1 MKTNRTSTPATKT
14 KSRNPGRI
22 LSASIAALL
31 AVVAVPQGAR
41 AANVTWNHGS
51 VVNNNWSNG
60 GVIGNWLTSA
70 APANGDDVFF
80 DNGAALNTANT
91 NDIVGLSLNSI
102 TFNAGAT
109 NGTYTLSGNA
119 ITLGAGGLTNN
130 TAAVT
135 QTISLAGVTLGAG
148 QTWNANAGN
157 LAVTSTVNLNG
168 QGLIVTGG
176 SNTTISNAISG
187 AGAGSTLTKEGTG
200 ILTVSGG
207 AANTFAGLTS
217 VNNGTLQL
225 DNSGADQ
232 AIVGSLTIG
241 DGVGA
246 ANSAV
251 VQLLQSFEINDNAAV
266 TINADGRFDL
276 NGFNEDVGSIAGVAG
291 SSINMG
297 SGFLEAGQN
306 NASTTFAGVISG
318 GPGILR
324 KQGTGTWTLTGANGH
339 TGTTEVTAGILEAG
353 NNTALGTTA
362 GGTTVSNGA
371 TLRLLNGV
379 NIGSEA
385 LGLVGAGVNAANG
398 ALAVAAGGTA
408 SYAGLITLGGS
419 STITANGGTLT
430 LTGGIVK
437 NGVTLTFGTSTSGG
451 GTANVNSVISGA
463 AASSDLVVE
472 SMTVNLGAAN
482 IYNGPTFIRSSGG
495 VGLGILNANAA
506 GALPDPLFGA
516 PARSVLTM
524 DDVGLGGSVLNLNG
538 GFGQVVAS
546 LTGAASS
553 VVNLNTSTLTIGT
566 AAGTTTFA
574 GAIHGLAGAGNV
586 SIVKDGAS
594 TQVFSGPNTYL
605 GLTNV
610 NAGTLQLGNASALGN
625 TGLGTNVA
633 SGATLDLNG
642 QNIGVEAI
650 NISGIGTAAGIGAL
664 SNSNVVTTASL
675 AGILTVVGTADVGG
689 AGNTSLDGKVT
700 GGVLTKNGA
709 GTVFLTNN
717 ANDYVN
723 TTITAGILQVGGAT
737 VGGGSTGVL
746 GGGVVVNNATL
757 NFNRNNA
764 LVVGNA
770 ISGSGAVNQNGNGIT
785 SLNGANSYNGATTV
799 NAGTL
804 RLGNATALG
813 STVGGT
819 TMLAGATIDLN
830 GQAVG
835 AEAVGIS
842 GNGDAANLQIAALTN
857 NGVATATLAGQVTL
871 TAAATVGSNAGDI
884 SLDGGIAGA
893 FGLTKVGTD
902 TVFITNDSNTSTTT
916 TISGGTLQVGG
927 PAAGGTA
934 AGALG
939 SGAVTNN
946 SILTFNRNNA
956 INVVN
961 VIGGTGVLN
970 QIGSSAA
977 SVTTLSGA
985 NTYTGQTNVNAGT
998 LQLGNATALGSALS
1012 GTVVASGAT
1021 LDLNGQAVGGEAVAI
1036 AGTGVGGAGA
1046 LTNTN
1051 AAGFASLAGTL
1062 TLTADASVGGTAD
1075 NIRLDGPV
1083 TGAGLTKVGTNTVF
1097 LTNNGNN
1104 YTTTTISAG
1113 TLQVGNGGTSG
1124 VLGGGLVTNNATLNF
1139 NRTDT
1144 LDVSNVI
1151 TGSGVV
1157 NQNGTGTTNLSGPN
1171 SYTGLTTVNAGVLE
1185 VQNNTALGTAAAGT
1199 TVVGGATLRIA
1210 DGIVLGTETLTLTGN
1225 GTGAANA
1232 LGALTVTA
1240 GGTATVGGQIL
1251 ISPSHATIH
1260 ANGGTLNLNGG
1271 IIKTNVNLTLAG
1283 GGTINVNGA
1292 ITGNAIGFNDDLIVN
1307 GTTSNLN
1314 AANTYLGQT
1323 FIRSAVVAGDGIV
1336 NANVANA
1343 LPTAVG
1349 RSAVIMDDAGAGGST
1364 LNIGG
1369 STGFPAGAS
1378 QSIASLV
1385 GTSTSKVTLGANK
1398 LTIGFGTGINT
1409 NGTANANFAGVISGA
1424 GSITKDDTS
1433 TQILSGLNTYTGET
1447 RVTGGTLRAG
1457 STQAFGVDSATFVG
1471 TGAVLDLA
1479 GNSNSI
1485 GSLSDIGGVGG
1496 TVRST
1501 VGAATLT
1508 TGGDNTSTSYAGLIE
1523 NGTGPLTLV
1532 KTGTG
1537 TQSLSGNNTYTGDTF
1552 LDEGGLFANVAPG
1565 ATTNSAFGTGTLHIA
1580 GGTTLGSTVGNET
1593 ISNNIN
1599 VNGDFSVSP
1608 VGNGASR
1615 LNMTGNVNVGFG
1627 NTITNVA
1634 GTGEV
1639 QMTGVTSGGS
1649 VTFAATGASGSFVL
1663 GDRHNLANPQNGSAN
1678 TFFGPMT
1685 IESGA
1690 GVVLAKNN
1698 GVTALPGDATV
1709 NAGGTLVLFSGNQI
1723 SDSSSITVNSN
1734 GGTAVGSNFGGF
1746 SLNGN
1751 NEKIGSLFGT
1761 GTVQLDNTPTG
1772 GASAGVLTVD
1782 SGNFSGAIFD
1792 NNLGGQLVKQ
1802 SGGTLV
1808 LTGSNTFVGNTNVL
1822 DGTLHL
1828 NGSLRS
1834 ASLIVHPN
1842 GTLQGFGQTSGNVV
1856 MGGTFRPGTTEG
1868 TVPGTFTIGG
1878 NYTQNPT
1885 GTLVI
1890 DIAGTHPSLHDQ
1902 VVIGGTANLDG
1913 SLRLVR
1919 VGGAKLKVGDKI
1931 TFLTAS
1937 GGVNGE
1943 FSNVNND
1950 FEIFDS
1956 ILTADVIY
1964 RSNTVSLE
1972 IQQGSF
1978 GDFAKENC
1986 ATPNSIAVGQALDR
2000 LVRNSKN
2007 HKIINFLNTE
2017 SLSDLCRDF
2026 DLIAPEEFQA
2036 IYSIGISQA
2045 NVQTANIA
2053 RRLDDIRMGS
2063 VGFSSAGLNYSGKD
2077 GKEYSGRDPLYSASY
2092 LLPNGGVAGPRGKQG
2107 KEIKEMRP
2115 PTENRYGVFF
2125 TGFGEF
2131 SDLGSTR
2138 NASGY
2143 NLSAAGFTLGM
2154 DYRVNENFA
2163 IGVNLGYSRSN
2174 ADLFGSGNVNV
2185 DGFKMGLYAT
2195 YHNNGFYVDGSLQG
2209 GYNTYDT
2216 RRTSLRGSS
2225 TGSTDGTDFNALL
2238 GFGYDTRRGSLT
2250 FGPLASL
2257 QYTRVGFDSF
2267 REVGSLSPLN
2277 IDSQSAESLR
2287 SALGFKASYEFR
2299 AGTVVVR
2306 PEARVAW
2313 QHEFGDTAYGVQS
2326 SFANG
2331 GNTGFTVHGAE
2342 IGRDSMLL
2350 GAGLAVLWNERTSTY
2365 VYYDGEHFRENFDS
2379 NNVSGGVRVEF

>member
-1 MKTNRTSTPATKT
+1 VQIGTAT
-14 KSRNPGRI
+14 
-22 LSASIAALL
+22 
-31 AVVAVPQGAR
+31 
-41 AANVTWNHGS
+41 
-51 VVNNNWSNG
+51 
-60 GVIGNWLTSA
+60 
-70 APANGDDVFF
+70 
-80 DNGAALNTANT
+80 
-91 NDIVGLSLNSI
+91 
-102 TFNAGAT
+102 
-109 NGTYTLSGNA
+109 
-119 ITLGAGGLTNN
+119 
-130 TAAVT
+130 
-135 QTISLAGVTLGAG
+135 LAGSAG
-148 QTWNANAGN
+148 
-157 LAVTSTVNLNG
+157 
-168 QGLIVTGG
+168 TG
-176 SNTTISNAISG
+176 AISVSG
-187 AGAGSTLTKEGTG
+187 GSTLALVNANGNVLSNNISNNVGGTGTVLSTAAGTINLTGNLTDGGAGTLVVTQSGTG
-200 ILTVSGG
+200 ILILLG
-207 AANTFAGLTS
+207 A
-217 VNNGTLQL
+217 
-225 DNSGADQ
+225 NSY
-232 AIVGSLTIG
+232 
-241 DGVGA
+241 VGA
-246 ANSAV
+246 TTVNAGE
-251 VQLLQSFEINDNAAV
+251 LQ
-266 TINADGRFDL
+266 
-276 NGFNEDVGSIAGVAG
+276 AG
-291 SSINMG
+291 
-297 SGFLEAGQN
+297 
-306 NASTTFAGVISG
+306 T
-318 GPGILR
+318 
-324 KQGTGTWTLTGANGH
+324 
-339 TGTTEVTAGILEAG
+339 
-353 NNTALGTTA
+353 NTALG
-362 GGTTVSNGA
+362 GVVVGTTVNAGG

-379 NIGSEA
+379 AIGSEA
-385 LGLVGAGVNAANG
+385 LSLNGFGTGNKG
-398 ALAVAAGGTA
+398 ALAVDTGGTA
-408 SYAGLITLGGS
+408 SYAGAITLAGNAS
-419 STITANGGTLT
+419 INAAGGTLNLTGGVAKAGNFLT
-430 LTGGIVK
+430 LTGGGTVNISAVGISGVADLVVDGVVLNQNVANSYVGPTWIT
-437 NGVTLTFGTSTSGG
+437 NGGTLNAAVANALPTVGGRTAVNFDPALAIPGSPAAFPSTGNSKLILGANQSALSLAGTNTTSSINLNTFVLTVGDAGG
-451 GTANVNSVISGA
+451 GTTSFSGVISGA
-463 AASSDLVVE
+463 
-472 SMTVNLGAAN
+472 
-482 IYNGPTFIRSSGG
+482 GG
-495 VGLGILNANAA
+495 ITKDAIGTQILA
-506 GALPDPLFGA
+506 GANNYTGATNVTGGTLQAGSTSAFGVNSA
-516 PARSVLTM
+516 VT
-524 DDVGLGGSVLNLNG
+524 VGAVGTLDMG
-538 GFGQVVAS
+538 GFNNTIGS
-546 LTGAASS
+546 LTGAAGAIVRNSTATAAT
-553 VVNLNTSTLTIGT
+553 LTTGTDNTSTTY
-566 AAGTTTFA
+566 AGVIQDGA
-574 GAIHGLAGAGNV
+574 GA
-586 SIVKDGAS
+586 
-594 TQVFSGPNTYL
+594 
-605 GLTNV
+605 
-610 NAGTLQLGNASALGN
+610 ALG
-625 TGLGTNVA
+625 
-633 SGATLDLNG
+633 
-642 QNIGVEAI
+642 
-650 NISGIGTAAGIGAL
+650 
-664 SNSNVVTTASL
+664 
-675 AGILTVVGTADVGG
+675 
-689 AGNTSLDGKVT
+689 
-700 GGVLTKNGA
+700 LTKNGT
-709 GTVFLTNN
+709 GTQTLTGTNT
-717 ANDYVN
+717 YSGV
-723 TTITAGILQVGGAT
+723 TTINGGILEIGNGGL
-737 VGGGSTGVL
+737 TGTL
-746 GGGVVVNNATL
+746 GNGNVVNNSFLA
-757 NFNRNNA
+757 FNRSNA
-764 LVVGNA
+764 LAVANI
-770 ISGSGAVNQNGNGIT
+770 ISGTGIVNQNG
-785 SLNGANSYNGATTV
+785 
-799 NAGTL
+799 
-804 RLGNATALG
+804 
-813 STVGGT
+813 
-819 TMLAGATIDLN
+819 
-830 GQAVG
+830 
-835 AEAVGIS
+835 
-842 GNGDAANLQIAALTN
+842 
-857 NGVATATLAGQVTL
+857 
-871 TAAATVGSNAGDI
+871 
-884 SLDGGIAGA
+884 
-893 FGLTKVGTD
+893 
-902 TVFITNDSNTSTTT
+902 
-916 TISGGTLQVGG
+916 
-927 PAAGGTA
+927 
-934 AGALG
+934 
-939 SGAVTNN
+939 
-946 SILTFNRNNA
+946 
-956 INVVN
+956 
-961 VIGGTGVLN
+961 TG
-970 QIGSSAA
+970 
-977 SVTTLSGA
+977 VTTLSGL

-998 LQLGNATALGSALS
+998 LQLANVSALGNSVA

-1021 LDLNGQAVGGEAVAI
+1021 LDLNGLAIGTEAVSI

-1051 AAGFASLAGTL
+1051 AAASSLAGTL
-1062 TLTADASVGGTAD
+1062 TLTAAASVGGTAG
-1075 NIRLDGPV
+1075 NISLDGPV

-1144 LDVSNVI
+1144 LNVSNVI

-1199 TVVGGATLRIA
+1199 TVVSGATLRIA
-1210 DGIVLGTETLTLTGN
+1210 NGIVIGTAGNAEAITINGN

-1232 LGALTVTA
+1232 QGALTVVA
-1240 GGTATVGGQIL
+1240 GGTATFNGTIIVA
-1251 ISPSHATIH
+1251 SASTIH
-1260 ANGGTLNLNGG
+1260 ANAGTLNFNEQINKTDTTLTLTGGGIVNVNGG
-1271 IIKTNVNLTLAG
+1271 IIGDNDNL
-1283 GGTINVNGA
+1283 
-1292 ITGNAIGFNDDLIVN
+1292 FNDDLVIN
-1307 GTTSNLN
+1307 GTTANLN
-1314 AANTYLGQT
+1314 SNNTYEGPTTINSTILGN
-1323 FIRSAVVAGDGIV
+1323 GIV
-1336 NANVANA
+1336 NANVVGA
-1343 LPTAVG
+1343 LPTFPG
-1349 RSAVIMDDAGAGGST
+1349 RSAVTMDNAGAGGST

-1369 STGFPAGAS
+1369 STGFPLGAS

-1385 GTSTSKVTLGANK
+1385 GTSTSNVTLGANK

-1409 NGTANANFAGVISGA
+1409 NGTANANFAGVISGT

-1508 TGGDNTSTSYAGLIE
+1508 TGGDNTSTSYAGLIQ

-1615 LNMTGNVNVGFG
+1615 LNLTGNVNVGFG

-1685 IESGA
+1685 VESGA

-1723 SDSSSITVNSN
+1723 SDFSSITVNSN

-1772 GASAGVLTVD
+1772 GVSAGVLTVD
-1782 SGNFSGAIFD
+1782 SGNFSGTIFD

-1808 LTGSNTFVGNTNVL
+1808 LTGHNTFVGNTNVL

-1834 ASLIVHPN
+1834 ANLIVHPI

-1878 NYTQNPT
+1878 NYTQNAT

-1890 DIAGTHPSLHDQ
+1890 DIAGTHPSLHDR
-1902 VVIGGTANLDG
+1902 VVVGGTANLDG
-1913 SLRLVR
+1913 TLRLVR

-1943 FSNVNND
+1943 FANVNND

-2063 VGFSSAGLNYSGKD
+2063 AGFSSNGLNYSGKD
-2077 GKEYSGRDPLYSASY
+2077 PLYSGNY
-2092 LLPNGGVAGPRGKQG
+2092 LLPNAGVAGPRGKQG

-2115 PTENRYGVFF
+2115 PTENRSGVFF

-2131 SDLGSTR
+2131 SNLGSTQ

-2143 NLSAAGFTLGM
+2143 NLAAAGFTLGM

-2216 RRTSLRGSS
+2216 RRTSLRGTA

-2238 GFGYDTRRGSLT
+2238 GFGYDTRRGALT

-2365 VYYDGEHFRENFDS
+2365 VYYDGELFRDNFDS

>member
-1 MKTNRTSTPATKT
+1 M
-14 KSRNPGRI
+14 
-22 LSASIAALL
+22 
-31 AVVAVPQGAR
+31 
-41 AANVTWNHGS
+41 
-51 VVNNNWSNG
+51 
-60 GVIGNWLTSA
+60 
-70 APANGDDVFF
+70 
-80 DNGAALNTANT
+80 DN
-91 NDIVGLSLNSI
+91 
-102 TFNAGAT
+102 
-109 NGTYTLSGNA
+109 
-119 ITLGAGGLTNN
+119 
-130 TAAVT
+130 
-135 QTISLAGVTLGAG
+135 
-148 QTWNANAGN
+148 
-157 LAVTSTVNLNG
+157 
-168 QGLIVTGG
+168 
-176 SNTTISNAISG
+176 
-187 AGAGSTLTKEGTG
+187 
-200 ILTVSGG
+200 
-207 AANTFAGLTS
+207 
-217 VNNGTLQL
+217 
-225 DNSGADQ
+225 
-232 AIVGSLTIG
+232 
-241 DGVGA
+241 
-246 ANSAV
+246 
-251 VQLLQSFEINDNAAV
+251 
-266 TINADGRFDL
+266 
-276 NGFNEDVGSIAGVAG
+276 
-291 SSINMG
+291 
-297 SGFLEAGQN
+297 
-306 NASTTFAGVISG
+306 
-318 GPGILR
+318 
-324 KQGTGTWTLTGANGH
+324 
-339 TGTTEVTAGILEAG
+339 
-353 NNTALGTTA
+353 
-362 GGTTVSNGA
+362 
-371 TLRLLNGV
+371 
-379 NIGSEA
+379 
-385 LGLVGAGVNAANG
+385 
-398 ALAVAAGGTA
+398 
-408 SYAGLITLGGS
+408 
-419 STITANGGTLT
+419 
-430 LTGGIVK
+430 
-437 NGVTLTFGTSTSGG
+437 
-451 GTANVNSVISGA
+451 
-463 AASSDLVVE
+463 
-472 SMTVNLGAAN
+472 
-482 IYNGPTFIRSSGG
+482 
-495 VGLGILNANAA
+495 
-506 GALPDPLFGA
+506 
-516 PARSVLTM
+516 
-524 DDVGLGGSVLNLNG
+524 
-538 GFGQVVAS
+538 
-546 LTGAASS
+546 
-553 VVNLNTSTLTIGT
+553 
-566 AAGTTTFA
+566 
-574 GAIHGLAGAGNV
+574 
-586 SIVKDGAS
+586 
-594 TQVFSGPNTYL
+594 
-605 GLTNV
+605 
-610 NAGTLQLGNASALGN
+610 
-625 TGLGTNVA
+625 
-633 SGATLDLNG
+633 
-642 QNIGVEAI
+642 
-650 NISGIGTAAGIGAL
+650 
-664 SNSNVVTTASL
+664 
-675 AGILTVVGTADVGG
+675 
-689 AGNTSLDGKVT
+689 
-700 GGVLTKNGA
+700 
-709 GTVFLTNN
+709 
-717 ANDYVN
+717 
-723 TTITAGILQVGGAT
+723 
-737 VGGGSTGVL
+737 
-746 GGGVVVNNATL
+746 
-757 NFNRNNA
+757 
-764 LVVGNA
+764 
-770 ISGSGAVNQNGNGIT
+770 
-785 SLNGANSYNGATTV
+785 
-799 NAGTL
+799 
-804 RLGNATALG
+804 
-813 STVGGT
+813 
-819 TMLAGATIDLN
+819 
-830 GQAVG
+830 
-835 AEAVGIS
+835 
-842 GNGDAANLQIAALTN
+842 
-857 NGVATATLAGQVTL
+857 
-871 TAAATVGSNAGDI
+871 
-884 SLDGGIAGA
+884 
-893 FGLTKVGTD
+893 
-902 TVFITNDSNTSTTT
+902 
-916 TISGGTLQVGG
+916 
-927 PAAGGTA
+927 
-934 AGALG
+934 
-939 SGAVTNN
+939 
-946 SILTFNRNNA
+946 
-956 INVVN
+956 
-961 VIGGTGVLN
+961 
-970 QIGSSAA
+970 
-977 SVTTLSGA
+977 
-985 NTYTGQTNVNAGT
+985 
-998 LQLGNATALGSALS
+998 
-1012 GTVVASGAT
+1012 
-1021 LDLNGQAVGGEAVAI
+1021 
-1036 AGTGVGGAGA
+1036 
-1046 LTNTN
+1046 
-1051 AAGFASLAGTL
+1051 
-1062 TLTADASVGGTAD
+1062 
-1075 NIRLDGPV
+1075 
-1083 TGAGLTKVGTNTVF
+1083 
-1097 LTNNGNN
+1097 
-1104 YTTTTISAG
+1104 
-1113 TLQVGNGGTSG
+1113 
-1124 VLGGGLVTNNATLNF
+1124 
-1139 NRTDT
+1139 
-1144 LDVSNVI
+1144 
-1151 TGSGVV
+1151 
-1157 NQNGTGTTNLSGPN
+1157 
-1171 SYTGLTTVNAGVLE
+1171 
-1185 VQNNTALGTAAAGT
+1185 
-1199 TVVGGATLRIA
+1199 
-1210 DGIVLGTETLTLTGN
+1210 
-1225 GTGAANA
+1225 
-1232 LGALTVTA
+1232 
-1240 GGTATVGGQIL
+1240 
-1251 ISPSHATIH
+1251 
-1260 ANGGTLNLNGG
+1260 
-1271 IIKTNVNLTLAG
+1271 
-1283 GGTINVNGA
+1283 
-1292 ITGNAIGFNDDLIVN
+1292 
-1307 GTTSNLN
+1307 
-1314 AANTYLGQT
+1314 
-1323 FIRSAVVAGDGIV
+1323 
-1336 NANVANA
+1336 
-1343 LPTAVG
+1343 
-1349 RSAVIMDDAGAGGST
+1349 AGAGGST

-1369 STGFPAGAS
+1369 STGFPLGAS

-1385 GTSTSKVTLGANK
+1385 GTSTSNVTLGANK

-1409 NGTANANFAGVISGA
+1409 NGTANANFAGVISGT

-1615 LNMTGNVNVGFG
+1615 LNLAGNVNVGFG

-1685 IESGA
+1685 VESGA

-1723 SDSSSITVNSN
+1723 SDFSSITVNSN

-1772 GASAGVLTVD
+1772 GVSAGVLTVD
-1782 SGNFSGAIFD
+1782 SGNFSGTIFD

-1808 LTGSNTFVGNTNVL
+1808 LTGHNTFVGNTNVL

-1834 ASLIVHPN
+1834 ANLIVHPI

-1878 NYTQNPT
+1878 NYTQNAT

-1890 DIAGTHPSLHDQ
+1890 DIAGTHPSLHDR
-1902 VVIGGTANLDG
+1902 VVVGGTANLDG
-1913 SLRLVR
+1913 TLRLVR

-1943 FSNVNND
+1943 FANVNND

-2063 VGFSSAGLNYSGKD
+2063 AGFSSNGLNYSGKD
-2077 GKEYSGRDPLYSASY
+2077 PLYSGNY
-2092 LLPNGGVAGPRGKQG
+2092 LLPNAGVAGPRGKQG

-2115 PTENRYGVFF
+2115 PTENRSGVFF

-2131 SDLGSTR
+2131 SNLGSTQ

-2143 NLSAAGFTLGM
+2143 NLAAAGFTLGM

-2216 RRTSLRGSS
+2216 RRTSLRGTA

-2238 GFGYDTRRGSLT
+2238 GFGYDTRRGALT

-2365 VYYDGEHFRENFDS
+2365 VYYDGELFRDNFDS